1 MDLNELW
8 KSALAELELDL
19 PRPGFTMWLK
29 ESQLLKIDDCTA
41 TVGLPTNFIKTFVEK
56 EYHPLI
62 LTTIRN
68 LSNDVRRVEY
78 IINNKRALTEK
89 QVFKTRDNPKQQ
101 SFVEF
106 KIDAET
112 DLNPVYTLKSF
123 AVGSSNEMAYSAINA
138 VIDNVGSKYNPLF
151 IYGGVGV
158 GKTHLIQAAGNQI
171 KEKYNGAVKVR
182 YTTSEKFLNQVVN
195 AIKNHRTETLKE
207 KYRGVDVLI
216 IDDIQFIAGKKATE
230 EEFFHTFNA
239 LYQQNKQIII
249 SSDRPPSYMKELE
262 DRLRSRFEAGM
273 TIDMAYPDFELKV
286 AVLKNKLEE
295 KGIVLS
301 DEIINLVAN
310 KVQKSLREL
319 EGILNKIIFYKE
331 TKKTEITPALLNQ
344 ITGDITSKQINIAR
358 PDQIIRV
365 VASHYNMGID
375 DITGKSRKQEFIE
388 PRQVVAYLLKDKLDM
403 SYPDIAKKIGKKDH
417 TTAIYAYKKI
427 KALTQKNHALNQR
440 ILVITDLIEKA

>member
-286 AVLKNKLEE
+286 AVLKNKLDE